1 MYCFTRAAVW
11 LAVSFTL
18 ALPLSTA
25 HAWGIGSQLDYSGC
39 HETITAE
46 ALRRTRA
53 TVSTAPVIVPTRDE
67 AALIDGVQFS
77 PPTDMLRD
85 LGGMALLLAV
95 RDNDLKGENPLD
107 TLMLVRIHGDPGTQ
121 EEHCIRNLED
131 DDSEGNITAL
141 ERCRAFIRDKAIEA
155 LDGLDA
161 SGAVDPTLRTPL
173 QIHVSFAGR
182 VIPKLPLFYVR
193 MGQAIHAL
201 QDGFTHTFRTPD
213 GMNVTVVLN
222 YIDYVRSGSSN
233 IGRDGPNHLGALDN
247 CDNADVT
254 IGRNERLSIEAS
266 TELLK
271 VALDPARTRDQ
282 KIAGF
287 EAVTA
292 KYLTYKEAGCTLEN
306 NWCDA
311 IEAEVADEAGCDA
324 SGRGTTPW
332 SLIVLVAGALLLI
345 TRKRNTAHAAALA
358 LVFVISTSASAYA
371 DDPPSPPPAPP
382 VGDAKPAIK
391 VEPKTADD
399 AKSAAEGTEP
409 GRDES
414 TPTIKEVKSVRE
426 DKRLGHVWGFAGSI
440 GGSVI
445 SGAGVVAAGVRY
457 RISEKWIAG
466 FNVQWNPWIT
476 SVPLTARAG
485 SLNVYAT
492 LIRRFPMR
500 FDRVNLRTSFHLG
513 ASMLLFDVVG
523 APTYSVGPYVAFTPL
538 GIDYDLGGSVRI
550 VIDPVEIAMPMP
562 YVGQIPLYYE
572 QFRLMVGIQIGA

>member
-1 MYCFTRAAVW
+1 MHSYSRAAVW
-11 LAVSFTL
+11 LALSFTL
-18 ALPLSTA
+18 ALPISTA
-25 HAWGIGSQLDYSGC
+25 HAWSIGSQLDYSGC

-46 ALRRTRA
+46 ALRRARA
-53 TVSTAPVIVPTRDE
+53 TVATAPVIVPTRDE
-67 AALIDGVQFS
+67 AAMIDSVQFS
-77 PPTDMLRD
+77 PPADMVRD

-107 TLMLVRIHGDPGTQ
+107 TLRLIRIHGDPLTQ
-121 EEHCIRNLED
+121 EEHCIRSQED

-155 LDGLDA
+155 IDGLDA
-161 SGAVDPTLRTPL
+161 NSVVDPTIRTPM
-173 QIHVSFAGR
+173 QIYVSFAGR
-182 VIPKLPLFYVR
+182 VVPMLPLFYVR

-213 GMNVTVVLN
+213 GANVTVVLN
-222 YIDYVRSGSSN
+222 YIDYVRSGSTN
-233 IGRDGPNHLGALDN
+233 VGRDGPNHLGALDK
-247 CDNADVT
+247 CDNVDVT
-254 IGRNERLSIEAS
+254 ISRNHRLSIESSA
-266 TELLK
+266 ELLA

-282 KIAGF
+282 KIVAF

-311 IEAEVADEAGCDA
+311 IEAAVAEEAGCDA
-324 SGRGTTPW
+324 SGRGATPW
-332 SLIVLVAGALLLI
+332 SLIVLVAGALLI

-358 LVFVISTSASAYA
+358 LVFVVSASASAYA
-371 DDPPSPPPAPP
+371 DDPPPTPPVPP

-391 VEPKTADD
+391 VEPKTAED
-399 AKSAAEGTEP
+399 AKSAKEGTEP

-414 TPTIKEVKSVRE
+414 TMTIKEVKSVRE
-426 DKRLGHVWGFAGSI
+426 DKRLGNKWGFAASL

-457 RISEKWIAG
+457 RISEKWVTG

-476 SVPLTARAG
+476 SVPLAARMG
-485 SLNVYAT
+485 SLNVYGT
-492 LIRRFPMR
+492 LIRRFPMQ

-513 ASMLLFDVVG
+513 ASTLLFDVVG
-523 APTYSVGPYVAFTPL
+523 APAYSVGPYVAFTPL

-550 VIDPVEIAMPMP
+550 VLDPVEIAMPMP

-572 QFRLMVGIQIGA
+572 QFRLMIGLQIGA